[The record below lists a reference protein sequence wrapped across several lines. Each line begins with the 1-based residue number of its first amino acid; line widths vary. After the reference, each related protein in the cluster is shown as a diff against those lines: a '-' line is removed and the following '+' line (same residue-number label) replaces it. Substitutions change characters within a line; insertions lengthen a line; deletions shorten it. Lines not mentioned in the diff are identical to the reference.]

1 MPIIHFIQNFFNNP
15 FFSIVGGLTTL
26 LAVVCL
32 LYKITCSVLGI
43 SPLVFRMGK
52 ALWRRKI
59 AIIGNEQA
67 YSSLKECIS
76 DSRIFHDKN
85 IIHIL
90 LDNLDKVKEQSLLL
104 VDWESS
110 GDQVDQIFQSRKS
123 HKTAVIIFAK
133 AGSIP
138 PEKMSEVANKSN
150 TVVVNAKGRLLN
162 DILTSLI
169 TTSFE
174 N

>member
-1 MPIIHFIQNFFNNP
+1 MPIIHAILNFFNNP
-15 FFSIVGGLTTL
+15 VFSVVGGCTIL
-26 LAVVCL
+26 LPVAFL
-32 LYKITCSVLGI
+32 LYRITCSALGI
-43 SPLVFRMGK
+43 SPLVFRIGK

-59 AIIGNEQA
+59 AIIGNEQVF
-67 YSSLKECIS
+67 SSLKECIG
-76 DSRIFHDKN
+76 DSGIFHDKN
-85 IIHIL
+85 IIHIP
-90 LDNLDKVKEQSLLL
+90 LDNLDKTKEQSLLL
-104 VDWESS
+104 VDWETS
-110 GDQVDQIFQSRKS
+110 GDQIDQIFQNRKS
-123 HKTAVIIFAK
+123 HQTAVIIFAK

>member
-1 MPIIHFIQNFFNNP
+1 MPIIHAILNFFNSP
-15 FFSIVGGLTTL
+15 FFSIVGGISTL
-26 LAVVCL
+26 LAVVFL
-32 LYKITCSVLGI
+32 FSKIICSAVGI
-43 SPLVFRMGK
+43 SPLVFRIGK

-67 YSSLKECIS
+67 FSSLKGCIS
-76 DSRIFHDKN
+76 DSGIFHDKN

-90 LDNLDKVKEQSLLL
+90 LDNLDKIKEQSLLL
-104 VDWESS
+104 VDWETS
-110 GDQVDQIFQSRKS
+110 GDQIDQIFQNRKN
-123 HKTAVIIFAK
+123 HQTAVIIFAK

-138 PEKMSEVANKSN
+138 PEKMSEVASKSN